1 VAFKKNQNMPK
12 IIIFDT
18 TLRDGEQSPGASLT
32 PTEKLQI
39 ALGLEKMRV
48 DVIEAGFP
56 IAASSEFKAVNE
68 IAKKVKNSIVCALA
82 RAKKEDIKIAIEAIK
97 PAKKKR
103 IHLFLASSDIHLKY
117 KLKITRRE
125 ALKQIKEMI
134 TFAKKAVNDIEF
146 SPEDATRSEPLFLF
160 KVIEKAIASGAKT
173 INIPDTVGYALPEKF
188 GELIAEIKK
197 NVSNIKKA
205 TISVHCHNDLGLAT
219 ANSLAGIKNGASQ
232 VECTINGLG
241 ERAGNAALEEIV
253 MALKVRRDY
262 FQAET
267 GIVTR
272 EIAKISKLVSHLTG
286 IPVQPNKAIV
296 GANAFC
302 HEAGIHQHGILNK
315 RETYEIMRAEDV
327 GLRSQL
333 VLGKHSGKHG
343 FEDKLKKIGIRLDKK
358 QLERAFQK
366 FKKLADKKKNISDE
380 ELLKL
385 L

>member
-1 VAFKKNQNMPK
+1 MPK

>member
-1 VAFKKNQNMPK
+1 
-12 IIIFDT
+12 
-18 TLRDGEQSPGASLT
+18 
-32 PTEKLQI
+32 
-39 ALGLEKMRV
+39 MRV